1 MEGRIIGLD
10 ETVIGEFQPLSTND
24 LKALRQNFD
33 HLKQEGKEEE
43 LEERLHQGVY
53 TLAEFQAV
61 SEVLNNIYEKAIVE
75 NNMQAASKIAQ
86 NSGLFEV
93 PATNPDPGAFLKK
106 LKETMKSVTERTLG
120 IIKTLEALRSYI
132 KDYPLHIIEIE
143 FSYVPKVK
151 VQFRHEASSRS

>member
-10 ETVIGEFQPLSTND
+10 ETVIGEFQSLSTDD
-24 LKALRQNFD
+24 LKALRQKFGR
-33 HLKQEGKEEE
+33 LKQEGKEAD

-61 SEVLNNIYEKAIVE
+61 SEVLNDIYKKAVIE
-75 NNMQAASKIAQ
+75 DDMQAASRIAQ

-93 PATNPDPGAFLKK
+93 PATNPDPREFLNK

-120 IIKTLEALRSYI
+120 TVKALEALRGYI
-132 KDYPLHIIEIE
+132 KEYPLHIIEIE

-151 VQFRHEASSRS
+151 VQFRHEASAEA